1 MTTTNHH
8 TYQFG
13 HQPPKLTSSNKM
25 TVKRRNHGRNRPAG
39 SRGHVRSV
47 RCDSTS
53 KMITKD
59 KAVKRFLVKNI
70 VDASSMRDIMDA
82 CVYENYQVPKLYIK
96 MYYCIEAAIH
106 QRIVRGR
113 SAENR
118 KIRAPPQ
125 RFRRKPEKKKE
136 SA

>member
-1 MTTTNHH
+1 
-8 TYQFG
+8 
-13 HQPPKLTSSNKM
+13 M

-39 SRGHVRSV
+39 SRGKVKFV
-47 RCDSTS
+47 RCASTS
-53 KMITKD
+53 KAISKD

-113 SAENR
+113 SMKERRNR
-118 KIRAPPQ
+118 EPPQ
-125 RFRRKPEKKKE
+125 RFRRREKTEKKKE
-136 SA
+136 